1 MKKKGEYMGNSMLY
15 PSLEEISIAYHSS
28 YQYKKKVDEVRI
40 ISRAERLS
48 KLIIE
53 YEIVFHTKRSRNQVD
68 HVFLKIY
75 ENKTDAEKSYQM
87 NHHLWVNGFQSANY
101 SIARPLHYFKSYQAI
116 MTEKMRGEAMLSYI
130 MSSNNTKILESI
142 FRVAYFLTKLH
153 QLSCPIISSNFANRS
168 KSNLE
173 NFYHDLMAF
182 TPGQRTDIEYIYNML
197 LHHSEDI
204 NNNSTTFL
212 HGDFHLDNIFV
223 NEGQVT
229 VIDFDDHF
237 RGDCAWDVAYF
248 FAQIHVRSYL
258 IFGDFDHFND
268 IADCFLNAYLLFN
281 PQEDP
286 SSFHKRLAF
295 YSSRSLFEFLY
306 YEICI
311 LKKKE
316 PTLLQ
321 DFIQQCQR
329 YINEKKN

>member
-1 MKKKGEYMGNSMLY
+1 MENNMLY

-28 YQYKKKVDEVRI
+28 YQYKRKVDEVRI
-40 ISRAERLS
+40 ISRAERVY

-53 YEIVFHTKRSRNQVD
+53 YEIVFHTKHSRNQVD

-75 ENKTDAEKSYQM
+75 ENKSDVEKSYQM
-87 NHHLWVNGFQSANY
+87 NHHLWMNGFQSANY
-101 SIARPLHYFKSYQAI
+101 SIARPLHYFQSYQAI

-130 MSSNNTKILESI
+130 MSSTNTKIMESI

-153 QLSCPIISSNFANRS
+153 QISCPKISSTFVNRS

-173 NFYHDLMAF
+173 NFYHDLVELI
-182 TPGQRTDIEYIYNML
+182 PSQKTDIEAVYNML
-197 LHHSEDI
+197 LHHSQHLKDE
-204 NNNSTTFL
+204 NTTFL
-212 HGDFHLDNIFV
+212 HGDFHVDNIFV

-229 VIDFDDHF
+229 VIDLDDHF

-248 FAQIHVRSYL
+248 LSQMHVRSYL
-258 IFGDFDHFND
+258 VFGDFDQFNN

-286 SSFHKRLAF
+286 NSFHSRLAF
-295 YSSRSLFEFLY
+295 YSSRSLFECLH

-329 YINEKKN
+329 YINKKKN